1 MIEDKESKA
10 MVKWNSPDDVPV
22 GEKSTR
28 QVLFATSRTY
38 DAVEVGSSKGRTY
51 FIVYAMVGMKDVT
64 KGWHIRQIDNPDHK
78 RRSATPGVEM
88 GVPIVDSNVY
98 TLSEGIQKAQ
108 SVLHQIYND

>member
-1 MIEDKESKA
+1 

-28 QVLFATSRTY
+28 QALFATSRTY

-51 FIVYAMVGMKDVT
+51 FIVYAAIGMKDAA
-64 KGWHIRQIDNPDHK
+64 KGWHIRQIDNPGPK
-78 RRSATPGVEM
+78 RRGAHPETDVDM
-88 GVPIVDSNVY
+88 PIADSNLY

-108 SVLHQIYND
+108 SILHQTYND